1 MKLKLLLSIA
11 ALLTSAVSLFASETI
26 TLSTGATLEI
36 FQADAEKANGCA
48 IIACPG
54 GGYAYRADEKEGTDW
69 APFMNNLGYTYA
81 VLKYRL
87 PGGNHTWPL
96 ADGRAAMKYLR
107 DNAATLGIDPTHV
120 GVMGCS
126 AGGHLAS
133 TIATHTSGSE
143 RPAFQILFYPVITM
157 ESGKT
162 HQGSIDE
169 LLGAN
174 PSAELVQEYSNQLHV
189 DANAPIAYIN
199 YSDNDGTVAPTTN
212 GYAYYQALQAQN
224 IPVTLKT
231 YTTGGH
237 GWSPGDKLGD
247 DLKAEMQTHLTNW
260 LQNNLAEALGIAN
273 IPEDLSEDVYS
284 RANVSDWTDDDKTDW
299 NASSAVEVNAT
310 NGLGANANLTATY
323 LSKTFTIGKD
333 YKVTYEVDW
342 TFATATGR
350 DGNWN
355 WIQFGDF
362 LRIGI
367 NSTYNM
373 RVSTDGGVNWN
384 ATALG
389 YYYNGTYTKHIK
401 VVFNTKTKSI
411 DEFWFDGN
419 DRTALVSGSFTGKMF
434 NSVSTGFTRGGSVSW
449 TLNNY
454 LTTIVVTQEEQTAE
468 TAGYTIKYKAGETI
482 VKTVSA
488 IVNVDTEVSIDE
500 YLWKDDVKYKRKK
513 GEPETV
519 TVSEDGSVF
528 NIAVEEAAV
537 YNYYVKA
544 STGTTLASGS
554 AYEQESVTVPYPG
567 FYLDGTDLYAVNKYD
582 DNKKQY
588 RATFTLDSD
597 NKEVTINASKTAEN
611 VLYYSEGE
619 DIPGA
624 TATSAATNMPIRSSN
639 AQCGYA
645 ETDVTLITLPAGS
658 YKATTVL
665 YANNSVGVT
674 LKFQYDAAYDDV
686 VTGASNGTT
695 KTYDFTLTAPTEI
708 KWLASGDTK
717 NGLDLIYISRT
728 ADICPA
734 TIGETGWATLYA
746 PYALDFSTVE
756 GLTAYIAKLSENT
769 VTLTAVE
776 DVPANTGVVLH
787 GGQGTYN
794 IPFAASSE
802 TVQGDLQG
810 NATAATAYDA
820 FSGYTLYG
828 LGMSGT
834 DVQFRP
840 VTSGSIAAGKP
851 FLKVAGSG
859 AVKAFNGVFEGST
872 GISTVLGSG
881 FKVQDSAIF
890 NLAGQRI
897 SMAQKGIYLVNG
909 KKVMVK

>member
-1 MKLKLLLSIA
+1 MKRTLLLFA
-11 ALLTSAVSLFASETI
+11 ALLTSAVSLFAGESI
-26 TLSTGATLEI
+26 TLSTGATLDI

-69 APFMNNLGYTYA
+69 ATFMNNLGYTYA

-87 PGGNHTWPL
+87 PGGNHSWPL

-107 DNAATLGIDPTHV
+107 DNAATLNIDPTHV
-120 GVMGCS
+120 GVMGFS

-133 TIATHTSGSE
+133 TIATHTTGSE

-157 ESGKT
+157 NPGDT

-174 PSAELVQEYSNQLHV
+174 PSAELIQEYSNQLHV
-189 DANAPIAYIN
+189 DANAPIAYIT
-199 YSDNDGTVAPTTN
+199 YSENDGTVAPTTN

-224 IPVTLKT
+224 IPATLKT

-237 GWSPGDKLGD
+237 GWSPGDKLGE

-260 LQNNLAEALGIAN
+260 LQNNLAEALGIAE

-284 RANVSDWTDDDKTDW
+284 RAKVTDWTDDDKTDW

-350 DGNWN
+350 EGNWN

-411 DEFWFDGN
+411 DEFWFDGT

-468 TAGYTIKYKAGETI
+468 TAGYTINYKDGETI
-482 VKTVSA
+482 VKTSSA
-488 IVNVDTEVSIDE
+488 IVTVGAEVPVDE
-500 YLWKDDVKYKRKK
+500 YMWKDDVKYKKK
-513 GEPETV
+513 SGEAETL
-519 TVSEDGSVF
+519 TIEENGSVF
-528 NIAVEEAAV
+528 DIAVEEAAT
-537 YNYYVKA
+537 YNYAVKA
-544 STGTTLASGS
+544 STGTVLVSGS
-554 AYEQESVTVPYPG
+554 YYEQETITVPYRA
-567 FYLDGTDLYAVNKYD
+567 FYLDGTDLYAVDKYD

-588 RATFTLDSD
+588 RATFTLDAD
-597 NKEVTINASKTAEN
+597 NKEVVINATKRASN
-611 VLYYSEGE
+611 VFFYAEGE
-619 DIPGA
+619 DITGA
-624 TATSAATNMPIRSSN
+624 TATSAGNNMWARSSN
-639 AQCGYA
+639 SQCGYA
-645 ETDVTLITLPAGS
+645 ASDLSLVKLPAGS
-658 YKATTVL
+658 YTATAVL
-665 YANNSVGVT
+665 YSNNSAGLTLSFQYEEVYDEVITGANNW
-674 LKFQYDAAYDDV
+674 AE
-686 VTGASNGTT
+686 
-695 KTYDFTLTAPTEI
+695 KTHDFTLTQPTEV
-708 KWLASGDTK
+708 KWLPSGDSK
-717 NGLDLIYISRT
+717 NGLDLIYICGT
-728 ADICPA
+728 MTEYPA
-734 TIGETGWATLYA
+734 TIGSAGWSSLFT
-746 PYALDFSTVE
+746 PYALDFSGVE
-756 GLTAYIAKLSENT
+756 GLTAYTAAIEGNN
-769 VTLTAVE
+769 VILTEVD
-776 DVPANTGVVLH
+776 DVPAYTGVILE
-787 GGQGTYN
+787 GDADTYQ
-794 IPFAASSE
+794 IPVAESSATE
-802 TVQGDLQG
+802 RGDLIG
-810 NATAATAYDA
+810 DVAEATAFDA
-820 FSGYTLYG
+820 FDGYTLYG
-828 LGMSGT
+828 LGTTTGG
-834 DVQFRP
+834 VQFRP
-840 VTSGSIAAGKP
+840 VGSGSIGAGKA
-851 FLKVAGSG
+851 FLKVPTAAG
-859 AVKAFNGVFEGST
+859 VKSFDVLFGTLVD
-872 GISTVLGSG
+872 GINTVQGSG
-881 FKVQDSAIF
+881 FKVQGSEIY
-890 NLAGQRI
+890 NLAGQRMSKMQNGVNI
-897 SMAQKGIYLVNG
+897 VNG
-909 KKVMVK
+909 KKVIK

>member
-1 MKLKLLLSIA
+1 MKKSLLLFLV
-11 ALLTSAVSLFASETI
+11 LLTSAVSLFASETI

-54 GGYAYRADEKEGTDW
+54 GGYAYRADDKEGTAW
-69 APFMNNLGYTYA
+69 ADFMNNLGYTYA

-87 PGGNHTWPL
+87 PKGNHAGPL

-107 DNAATLGIDPTHV
+107 DNAATLNIDPTHV

-157 ESGKT
+157 ETGKT

-189 DANAPIAYIN
+189 DADAPIAYIT

-212 GYAYYQALQAQN
+212 GYAYYQALVAQG

-231 YTTGGH
+231 YPTGGH
-237 GWSPGDKLGD
+237 GWSPGGDKLGETQT
-247 DLKAEMQTHLTNW
+247 AEMRSHLTNW
-260 LQNNLAEALGIAN
+260 LQNNLAEALGIAE

-284 RANVSDWTDDDKTDW
+284 RAAVSEWTADDKTDW

-350 DGNWN
+350 TSNWN

-367 NSTYNM
+367 NSSYNM
-373 RVSTDGGVNWN
+373 QVSTDGGTNWN
-384 ATALG
+384 STTLG

-411 DEFWFDGN
+411 DGFWFDGT

-449 TLNNY
+449 TLSNY

-468 TAGYTIKYKAGETI
+468 TAGYTINYMDGETI
-482 VKTVSA
+482 VKTESA
-488 IVNVDTEVSIDE
+488 IVNVNSEVSVDK
-500 YLWKDDVKYKRKK
+500 YLWKDNVKYKRAE

-528 NIAVEEAAV
+528 NIAVVEAAV

-544 STGTTLASGS
+544 STGATIASGS
-554 AYEQESVTVPYPG
+554 AYEQESVTVPYSR
-567 FYLDGTDLYAVNKYD
+567 FYLDGTDLYEVATSN
-582 DNKKQY
+582 KQY
-588 RATFTLDSD
+588 NTTFTLDTD

-619 DIPGA
+619 NIPGA
-624 TATSAATNMPIRSSN
+624 TATSAGNNMVIRSSN

-645 ETDVTLITLPAGS
+645 ETDVTLITLSAGS

-665 YANNSVGVT
+665 FANSSVGLT
-674 LKFQYDAAYDDV
+674 LSFKYDKEYDDV
-686 VTGASNGTT
+686 LTSASNGYTH
-695 KTYDFTLTAPTEI
+695 TYDFTMTTPTTI
-708 KWLASGDTK
+708 QWLASGDSRS
-717 NGLDLIYISRT
+717 GLDLIYISRT
-728 ADICPA
+728 ADICPVE
-734 TIGETGWATLYA
+734 IGEVGWGSLYA
-746 PYALDFSTVE
+746 PYALNFSGIE
-756 GLTAYIAKLSENT
+756 GLTAYTATLSDQT
-769 VTLTAVE
+769 VTLTAVD
-776 DVPANTGVVLH
+776 DVPAYTGVVL
-787 GGQGTYN
+787 QAAKGTYN
-794 IPFAASSE
+794 IPFAESSATE
-802 TVQGDLQG
+802 SGDLVG
-810 NATAATAYDA
+810 DALSATAYNA
-820 FSGYTLYG
+820 FDGYTLYG
-828 LGMSGT
+828 LGTTT
-834 DVQFRP
+834 DGVQFRP
-840 VTSGSIAAGKP
+840 VGSGSIGAGKA
-851 FLKVAGSG
+851 FLKVPTA
-859 AVKAFNGVFEGST
+859 ADVKFFDVVFDSTAT
-872 GISTVLGSG
+872 GIRSIANGQLIM
-881 FKVQDSAIF
+881 DNAEIY
-890 NLAGQRI
+890 NLAGQRM
-897 SMAQKGIYLVNG
+897 SKMQKGINIVNG
-909 KKVMVK
+909 KKVIK

>member
-107 DNAATLGIDPTHV
+107 DNAATLHIDPTHV
-120 GVMGCS
+120 GVMGFS

-157 ESGKT
+157 ETGKT

-169 LLGAN
+169 LLGAT

-189 DANAPIAYIN
+189 DANAPIAYIT

-237 GWSPGDKLGD
+237 GWSPGDKLGEN
-247 DLKAEMQTHLTNW
+247 LKAEMQTHLTNW
-260 LQNNLAEALGIAN
+260 LQNNLADALGIAN

-284 RANVSDWTDDDKTDW
+284 RAKVTDWTDDDKTDW

-350 DGNWN
+350 EGNWN

-389 YYYNGTYTKHIK
+389 YYYNNTYTKHIK

-411 DEFWFDGN
+411 DEFRFDGT
-419 DRTALVSGSFTGKMF
+419 DRTSLVSGSFTGKMF

-468 TAGYTIKYKAGETI
+468 TAGYTINYKAGETI

-500 YLWKDDVKYKRKK
+500 YLWKDDVKYKREE

-519 TVSEDGSVF
+519 TVSENGSVF

-554 AYEQESVTVPYPG
+554 AYEQESVTVPYSG

-588 RATFTLDSD
+588 RATFTMDSD

-665 YANNSVGVT
+665 YANNSVGLT
-674 LKFQYDAAYDDV
+674 LKFKYDDAYDDV

-695 KTYDFTLTAPTEI
+695 KTYDFNLTAPTEI
-708 KWLASGDTK
+708 KWLASGDSK

-787 GGQGTYN
+787 GAQGTYN

-802 TVQGDLQG
+802 TAQGDLQG

-828 LGMSGT
+828 LGMSGS

-859 AVKAFNGVFEGST
+859 AVKAFNVVFEGST

-881 FKVQDSAIF
+881 IKVQDSAIF